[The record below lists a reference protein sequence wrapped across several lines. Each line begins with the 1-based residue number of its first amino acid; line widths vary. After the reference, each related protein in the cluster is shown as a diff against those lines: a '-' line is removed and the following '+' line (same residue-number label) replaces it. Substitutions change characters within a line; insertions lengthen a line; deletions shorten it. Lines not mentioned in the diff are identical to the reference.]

1 MSIRLAARTHRRAR
15 HIFTRPRAR
24 GSRFG
29 VLVIWA
35 GVLGLTTLFV
45 LRPWSGGRTAD
56 APEQTGLAPAIE
68 HALRLGASIPSRYHG
83 AHVSS
88 PPAGF
93 SEPLVALTFD
103 DGPHPDVT
111 VPILTILSNRG
122 IRATFFVLGLQA
134 EKYPEIAARVAA
146 EGHVLA
152 NHSYSHRVNTAG
164 EQTAKEL
171 DRTET
176 LIYQAAGDSPLLFR
190 PPEGRTDTALTSYAI
205 DQGFTIVRWCVDSE
219 DWKHPSAETIVA
231 NCMRDMRPGAIVVL
245 HDGGGGYPDT
255 PGALPLLLDR
265 LASEGYTFVT
275 VPEMLQAW
283 DRFLSQQSTESTDI
297 S

>member
-93 SEPLVALTFD
+93 S
-103 DGPHPDVT
+103 
-111 VPILTILSNRG
+111 
-122 IRATFFVLGLQA
+122 
-134 EKYPEIAARVAA
+134 
-146 EGHVLA
+146 
-152 NHSYSHRVNTAG
+152 
-164 EQTAKEL
+164 
-171 DRTET
+171 
-176 LIYQAAGDSPLLFR
+176 
-190 PPEGRTDTALTSYAI
+190 GR
-205 DQGFTIVRWCVDSE
+205 W
-219 DWKHPSAETIVA
+219 
-231 NCMRDMRPGAIVVL
+231 
-245 HDGGGGYPDT
+245 
-255 PGALPLLLDR
+255 LP
-265 LASEGYTFVT
+265 
-275 VPEMLQAW
+275 
-283 DRFLSQQSTESTDI
+283 
-297 S
+297 